1 MQIRRERSSD
11 LEGVAATLALAF
23 ADDPVWGLAL
33 AGPVAGTD
41 HHVPYWRFFAAAGVD
56 QESVWLA
63 DDGAALAVWV
73 PPGGVELP
81 PEELVHLETFNAAT
95 LGPQG
100 AAEMA
105 ELYERF
111 EANHPAEPA
120 HAYLSLLATHPDHRG
135 KGVGQ
140 ALLRENL
147 REWDALGVATYL
159 ESTNPANDHRYVR
172 AGYHPVGRF
181 EAVRDGAP
189 ITTMWRSPGESA
201 PIDPAS

>member
-1 MQIRRERSSD
+1 
-11 LEGVAATLALAF
+11 
-23 ADDPVWGLAL
+23 
-33 AGPVAGTD
+33 
-41 HHVPYWRFFAAAGVD
+41 
-56 QESVWLA
+56 
-63 DDGAALAVWV
+63 
-73 PPGGVELP
+73 
-81 PEELVHLETFNAAT
+81 
-95 LGPQG
+95 
-100 AAEMA
+100 MA

-111 EANHPAEPA
+111 ESNHPAEPA
-120 HAYLSLLATHPDHRG
+120 HAYLSLLATHPGHRG

-172 AGYHPVGRF
+172 AGYHPVGGF